1 MTFFHWG
8 GVVTMFKYF
17 LSMTAL
23 MVSVAGIGV
32 SLAREEFR
40 CYLGLVS
47 AACDSSQIKSTSPTK
62 GESILNQEITKNSES
77 NHQEKAN
84 PQPSLNAKS
93 SDSLLPQNSQQEDN
107 KSSTRETLEDD
118 SKFISVEELSRIPKE
133 KPEVNVDNAV
143 PSGEEG
149 YIGIPIEVEPFNE
162 ENN

>member
-1 MTFFHWG
+1 
-8 GVVTMFKYF
+8 MFKYF

-47 AACDSSQIKSTSPTK
+47 AACDAPEIKSTSPNK
-62 GESILNQEITKNSES
+62 DDSILNQEVTKNSDS
-77 NHQEKAN
+77 NHQEKVE

-93 SDSLLPQNSQQEDN
+93 AETLLPENSQLKDNTSSVGESVESDSQ
-107 KSSTRETLEDD
+107 
-118 SKFISVEELSRIPKE
+118 FISVEELSRIPKE
-133 KPEVNVDNAV
+133 KPDVNVDNSV

-149 YIGIPIEVEPFNE
+149 YVGIPIEVEPFNGE
-162 ENN
+162 TN

>member
-1 MTFFHWG
+1 
-8 GVVTMFKYF
+8 MFKYF

-47 AACDSSQIKSTSPTK
+47 DACESSQIKSTSPTK
-62 GESILNQEITKNSES
+62 DESILNQEFTKNSDS
-77 NHQEKAN
+77 NDQDIPQ

-93 SDSLLPQNSQQEDN
+93 SDTLSPKQSQPEDN
-107 KSSTRETLEDD
+107 NSFVKEAFESD

-133 KPEVNVDNAV
+133 KKEINVNNSV

-149 YIGIPIEVEPFNE
+149 YVGIPIKVEPFNE
-162 ENN
+162 GNN

>member
-1 MTFFHWG
+1 
-8 GVVTMFKYF
+8 MFKYF

-47 AACDSSQIKSTSPTK
+47 AACDSSEIKSTSPTK
-62 GESILNQEITKNSES
+62 DDSILNQEFTKNSDS
-77 NHQEKAN
+77 HDQEIAE

-93 SDSLLPQNSQQEDN
+93 SESLVPNQSQQEKGN
-107 KSSTRETLEDD
+107 SSVRETFESD

-133 KPEVNVDNAV
+133 KPESNVDNSV

-149 YIGIPIEVEPFNE
+149 YVGIPIEVEPFNE
-162 ENN
+162 GNN